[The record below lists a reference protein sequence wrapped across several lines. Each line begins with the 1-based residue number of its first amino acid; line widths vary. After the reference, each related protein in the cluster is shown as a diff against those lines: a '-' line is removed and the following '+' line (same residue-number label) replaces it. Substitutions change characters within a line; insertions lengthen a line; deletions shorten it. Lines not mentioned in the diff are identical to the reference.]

1 MDSDIYALYMGRP
14 DKSCVFAKQP
24 INTTGW
30 RLILSTV
37 TSTFYKEIYAIVGL
51 YIGIFALFLVLDT
64 AILFVIIKKKLSP
77 LKELKNMTDGF
88 EL

>member
-1 MDSDIYALYMGRP
+1 MWTAISTRSIWADPTSPAF
-14 DKSCVFAKQP
+14 SQTAHH
-24 INTTGW
+24 TTGW
-30 RLILSTV
+30 HLILSTV